1 MPLLKV
7 MPFIMIHG
15 GNMKEALWGMAFGSI
30 VTLIVLSAIQ
40 DLSENSERNIIRKA
54 VYNCEKSLP
63 RDQHCYIIAVPPSK
77 D

>member
-1 MPLLKV
+1 VKLVHICIV
-7 MPFIMIHG
+7 MKDD
-15 GNMKEALWGMAFGSI
+15 MKEVLWGIAFGSI
-30 VTLIVLSAIQ
+30 MTLIVVSAFQ
-40 DLSENSERNIIRKA
+40 DLSDNSERNIIRKA